1 MIIREKVRI
10 GDQLVTLETG
20 RIAKQAGGS
29 CLVRAGDTIVLV
41 TVVGSQDTKPGQS
54 FFPLSVDYQEKTYAA
69 GKIPGGFFKR
79 EGRLR
84 DYEILVS
91 RLIDRPCRPL
101 FPEGYLSEVQVIA
114 TVMSFDQVNPPDVLA
129 MVGASAALHMSAIPW
144 KGPIAGVRVG
154 RVDGK
159 FVANPTFEQIAL
171 SDCDLIVAASRDAI
185 VMVEGE
191 ADEISE
197 EELIEALLFGHNAV
211 QGTLDLIDRMQQAVG
226 KPKWRFSVNGPPV
239 ILQDQLRLA
248 VGYKVREACSIAD
261 KQARSDRFK
270 QIRKEAIELLA
281 PEFPGQEDLIK
292 AAYEELRYSTMRS
305 QVLDEGL
312 RLDGRDTR
320 TVRPISIELG
330 VLPRVHGSSLFTRGE
345 TQAIV
350 TSTLGTARDSQRLDT
365 LSGDV
370 HKNFLLH
377 YNFPPYSV
385 GEVKPMRGPGRR
397 EVGHGNLAERALAKM
412 MPSKAEFPYTVRIV
426 SEITESNGSSSMASV
441 CGGSLA
447 LMDAGVPIKSPVAGV
462 AMGLIKEGP
471 EYAVLTDILGDEDA
485 LGDMDFKVCGTE
497 KGVTAI
503 QMDIKVDGLS
513 REILERALLQAREA
527 RLHILD
533 KMQRAIPAPRPEL
546 SAYAPRITQIRVK
559 PDQVRTIIGPG
570 GKMIRAI
577 VDQTGASIDVED
589 DGTVSVSSADSAAV
603 LKALEIIKSL
613 TTDPEIGEVYE
624 GTVKR
629 IEPYGAFIEI
639 LPGKDGLCHI
649 SDIDFTHVTSVE
661 DYVNLGDKVTV
672 KVTNIDRDGRIRLSR
687 KDALAEQPAAAAKLN
702 GRAEARE
709 ERPRERDD
717 RSRDKR
723 EDRPRDKREDRP
735 RVDRMRVERDDR
747 PRDDR
752 PRAKDFVERDERPAA
767 KVRDLDR
774 DLERPVV
781 KARDLDRDLDRPVV
795 KSRDLDLDRPVVKPR
810 DLDLDRPVVKPPRD
824 LERDLDRPAVKPRD
838 LDRDLD
844 RPVVKP
850 RDLDRDL
857 DRPATKPRDLDRDLD
872 RPAAKP
878 RDLDRDLDRVVVKPR
893 ERDLDRPA
901 AKVRD
906 LERDERPAV
915 KPREFQRDERPART
929 RDFERDERPVA
940 KARDLERDE
949 RPARAR
955 DFERD
960 ERPVK
965 LREPRE
971 ERAMGKTRDFERD
984 ERPAVRDFEA
994 DERPVKRDDPRDLR
1008 PAGRTRDFER
1018 DPRASVRDRELD
1030 RGEVAAAPAR
1040 LRDDTRPAARLDEP
1054 RRDGARR
1061 DGPRLDEP
1069 RVEARGSVREQ
1080 NVEARGSAREQNVEA
1095 RGSAREQSKDRGA
1108 PELVSRRDE
1117 RPRLRD
1123 DRARVDAR
1131 GPAREQGDDDREVLR
1146 SRPRDDEREER
1157 PARRLREDGRE
1168 DVREP
1173 RPREERDFGR
1183 ARAGREPEREPRP
1196 IAKLREV
1203 EQPERPVRRREAE
1216 FEAAPVGR
1224 AREVDARGSAR
1235 EQNLD
1240 REAPA
1245 GRLRVERDERV
1256 AGRAREDREAR
1267 PRLPEDESLPRRR
1280 DEPRRELGSEE
1291 RGARPRREDRFEP
1304 RSARRDEE
1312 RPRTR
1317 DSEPPLRPA
1326 TPAARFEDDRLYD
1339 DDAGEPRVTVSSSDR
1354 GDRTERERPSRTRER
1369 ARNRERVRELERE
1382 RR

>member
-41 TVVGSQDTKPGQS
+41 TVCGSQDTKPGQS

-101 FPEGYLSEVQVIA
+101 FPEGYLSEVQIIC
-114 TVMSFDQVNPPDVLA
+114 TVMSFDQVNPPDTLA
-129 MVGASAALHMSAIPW
+129 MIGASAALHISSIPW

-154 RVDGK
+154 RVDGQ
-159 FVANPTFEQIAL
+159 FVANPTFEQQAQ
-171 SDCDLIVAASRDAI
+171 SDCDLLVAASREAI

-191 ADEISE
+191 ADEIPE
-197 EELIEALLFGHNAV
+197 EELIEALLFGHRAV
-211 QGTLDLIDRMQQAVG
+211 QGVLDLIDRMQQAVG
-226 KPKWRFSVNGPPV
+226 KPKWRFSENTTPAIV
-239 ILQDQLRLA
+239 QDQLQKA
-248 VGYKVREACSIAD
+248 VGYKVREACNIAD

-270 QIRKEAIELLA
+270 QIRKEAVELLS
-281 PEFPGQEDLIK
+281 PEFPGQDEVLK
-292 AAYEELRYSTMRS
+292 AAYEELRYNTMRS
-305 QVLDEGL
+305 QVLDEGR

-350 TSTLGTARDSQRLDT
+350 TSTLGTARDSQRIDT
-365 LSGDV
+365 LSGDI

-412 MPSKAEFPYTVRIV
+412 MPSKEEFPYTVRIV

-447 LMDAGVPIKSPVAGV
+447 LMDAGVPIKAAVAGV

-471 EYAVLTDILGDEDA
+471 DYAVLTDILGDEDA

-513 REILERALLQAREA
+513 REILERALHQAREA

-533 KMQRAIPAPRPEL
+533 KMQRALAAPRPEL
-546 SAYAPRITQIRVK
+546 SQYAPRITQIRVK

-577 VDQTGASIDVED
+577 VDQTGANIDVAD

-672 KVTNIDRDGRIRLSR
+672 KVTNIDREGRIRLSR
-687 KDALAEQPAAAAKLN
+687 KDALADQPAAAAKPN
-702 GRAEARE
+702 GRAEVRD
-709 ERPRERDD
+709 ERVGERD
-717 RSRDKR
+717 
-723 EDRPRDKREDRP
+723 ERPRDKREERP
-735 RVDRMRVERDDR
+735 RTDRVRVERDER
-747 PRDDR
+747 AAKPRDFEQEER
-752 PRAKDFVERDERPAA
+752 PAAKARIERDERPIAKVRDFDRDERPAA
-767 KVRDLDR
+767 K
-774 DLERPVV
+774 
-781 KARDLDRDLDRPVV
+781 ARI
-795 KSRDLDLDRPVVKPR
+795 
-810 DLDLDRPVVKPPRD
+810 
-824 LERDLDRPAVKPRD
+824 
-838 LDRDLD
+838 
-844 RPVVKP
+844 
-850 RDLDRDL
+850 
-857 DRPATKPRDLDRDLD
+857 
-872 RPAAKP
+872 
-878 RDLDRDLDRVVVKPR
+878 
-893 ERDLDRPA
+893 
-901 AKVRD
+901 
-906 LERDERPAV
+906 
-915 KPREFQRDERPART
+915 
-929 RDFERDERPVA
+929 ERDERPVA
-940 KARDLERDE
+940 KVRDFEQEE
-949 RPARAR
+949 RPAVKTRG
-955 DFERD
+955 ERD
-960 ERPVK
+960 ERPVAK
-965 LREPRE
+965 V
-971 ERAMGKTRDFERD
+971 RDFEQEERPAVKTRGDRD
-984 ERPAVRDFEA
+984 ERPAAKARDFDR
-994 DERPVKRDDPRDLR
+994 DERPAKTRDFDRDERPAKTRDFDRSERPAKPRDEVREPR
-1008 PAGRTRDFER
+1008 PVARTRDLER
-1018 DPRASVRDRELD
+1018 DARVSPKEREPERDQP
-1030 RGEVAAAPAR
+1030 AAPVSR
-1040 LRDDTRPAARLDEP
+1040 LRDEPRPAARLEEP
-1054 RRDGARR
+1054 RRDGPRR
-1061 DGPRLDEP
+1061 DAARIEEP
-1069 RVEARGSVREQ
+1069 RR
-1080 NVEARGSAREQNVEA
+1080 
-1095 RGSAREQSKDRGA
+1095 DRGITS
-1108 PELVSRRDE
+1108 ERRDE
-1117 RPRLRD
+1117 RPRIGDDRVRD
-1123 DRARVDAR
+1123 DE
-1131 GPAREQGDDDREVLR
+1131 REIVR
-1146 SRPRDDEREER
+1146 SRGRDEEREER
-1157 PARRLREDGRE
+1157 PARRLSARAPEGARGPREDGRE
-1168 DVREP
+1168 EVREP

-1183 ARAGREPEREPRP
+1183 ARPGREPEREPRP
-1196 IAKLREV
+1196 AAKLREV
-1203 EQPERPVRRREAE
+1203 EPVERPARRREP
-1216 FEAAPVGR
+1216 EAAPVGR
-1224 AREVDARGSAR
+1224 AREF
-1235 EQNLD
+1235 E
-1240 REAPA
+1240 REAPPSPPS
-1245 GRLRVERDERV
+1245 RLRLERDER
-1256 AGRAREDREAR
+1256 GPRSPREDEREAVR
-1267 PRLPEDESLPRRR
+1267 PRLREDESAPRGR
-1280 DEPRRELGSEE
+1280 EAPRREPGAEE
-1291 RGARPRREDRFEP
+1291 RGPRPRREDRFEP

-1312 RPRTR
+1312 KPRTH
-1317 DSEPPLRPA
+1317 DSEPPARPVSRV
-1326 TPAARFEDDRLYD
+1326 ARFEDDRLYD
-1339 DDAGEPRVTVSSSDR
+1339 EEPSETPSVSTQGDR

-1369 ARNRERVRELERE
+1369 ARNRERVRELDRE